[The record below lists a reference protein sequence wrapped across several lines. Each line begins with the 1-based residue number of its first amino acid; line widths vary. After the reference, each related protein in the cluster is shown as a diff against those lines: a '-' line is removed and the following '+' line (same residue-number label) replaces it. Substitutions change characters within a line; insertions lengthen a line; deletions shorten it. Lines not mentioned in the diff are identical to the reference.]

1 MEYSIDEWETHFK
14 PITNHRDPKAS
25 WQSDGDGTGLMFETY
40 GAELEF
46 VLGQPNENIWTYMDG
61 DGAGTIICAGY
72 HFVNRIGY
80 FVTKV
85 AREPELE
92 DMSNHI
98 CITVSTDDEYEEDED
113 E

>member
-14 PITNHRDPKAS
+14 PIINHLDPQAS
-25 WQSDGDGTGLMFETY
+25 WRSDGDGTGIMFETY

-46 VLGQPNENIWTYMDG
+46 VLAQPDNNVWSYMD
-61 DGAGTIICAGY
+61 DEEDNLILCADRADPSD
-72 HFVNRIGY
+72 VIGY

-98 CITVSTDDEYEEDED
+98 CITLVSAEERQ
-113 E
+113 